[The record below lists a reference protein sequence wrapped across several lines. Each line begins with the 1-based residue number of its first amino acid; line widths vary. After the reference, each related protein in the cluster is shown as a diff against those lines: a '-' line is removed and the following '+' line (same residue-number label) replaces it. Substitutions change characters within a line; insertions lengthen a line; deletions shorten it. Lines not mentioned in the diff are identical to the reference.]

1 MKPNDYKEEPAAE
14 IQMIEDQRVLCIYG
28 QGIQKRGENDIV
40 SYPNAVVAWT
50 IDMGEFRHHLLV
62 QILSKEAGD
71 FSHKF
76 ELILT
81 TKQIEE
87 FHVALIDHPGPLRID
102 GVDPDTREHA
112 ILCIFPAAEQFV
124 VEIVA
129 DYGAKPLAG
138 PPPAEAKKAAKLF
151 TATDRRDF
159 VVDYVAMNLAPAVR
173 RKYRPRRIMLTD
185 DGIVR
190 EVTPVETTTV

>member
-1 MKPNDYKEEPAAE
+1 MKPNNYKEEPPAD
-14 IQMIEDQRVLCIYG
+14 IQTVEGQRTLCIYG
-28 QGIQKRGENDIV
+28 QGIQKKGEDSVV
-40 SYPNAVVAWT
+40 SYPDSVVAWT
-50 IDMGEFRHHLLV
+50 IDTGEFRHHLLV
-62 QILSKEAGD
+62 QILSKETED

-81 TKQIEE
+81 TQQIEA
-87 FHVALIDHPGPLRID
+87 FHVALTDHPGPLRID

-112 ILCIFPAAEQFV
+112 ILCIYPAEEQFI

-129 DYGAKPLAG
+129 DFGAAPLAG
-138 PPPAEAKKAAKLF
+138 PPPPEAKKAAKLF

-159 VVDYVAMNLAPAVR
+159 VVDYWAMNLAPAVR

-190 EVTPVETTTV
+190 EVTPVETTTA